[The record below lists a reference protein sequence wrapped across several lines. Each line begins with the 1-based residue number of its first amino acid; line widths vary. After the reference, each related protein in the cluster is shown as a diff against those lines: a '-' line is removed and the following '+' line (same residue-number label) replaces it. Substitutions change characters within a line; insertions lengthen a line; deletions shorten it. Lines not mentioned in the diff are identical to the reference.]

1 MTKSRKAKSKK
12 SILPLTTYPNFDWM
26 DVDRAFDNFR
36 KEFQNAMT
44 SFRGT
49 PPITA
54 AVTTTCD
61 VIDEGSRF
69 VIKVDLP
76 GVKKNDIDLN
86 ITDNTVEISAAHK
99 EEESEKKKNY
109 LWKERSSVS
118 YYRVLPLPEK
128 VASGKAKAKLTDS
141 TLNITL
147 PKATPTQKPKKKS
160 VRVQ

>member
-1 MTKSRKAKSKK
+1 MVKTKKQSQA
-12 SILPLTTYPNFDWM
+12 PVTTYPHFDWL
-26 DVDRAFDNFR
+26 DVDKAFDNFR

-44 SFRGT
+44 SFPRM
-49 PPITA
+49 PPG
-54 AVTTTCD
+54 VTTIPTTCD

-76 GVKKNDIDLN
+76 GIKKNDIDLN
-86 ITDNTVEISAAHK
+86 ITDNSVEISAAHK

-109 LWKERSSVS
+109 LWKERSAVS

-128 VASGKAKAKLTDS
+128 VISGKAKAKLTDS
-141 TLNITL
+141 TLNITI

-160 VRVQ
+160 VKVQ

>member
-1 MTKSRKAKSKK
+1 MVKTKKQSQS
-12 SILPLTTYPNFDWM
+12 PVTTYPHFDWL
-26 DVDRAFDNFR
+26 DVDKAFDNFR

-44 SFRGT
+44 SFRGMPT
-49 PPITA
+49 GLPTIS
-54 AVTTTCD
+54 TTCD

-76 GVKKNDIDLN
+76 GVKKKDIDLN
-86 ITDNTVEISAAHK
+86 ITDNSVEISAAHK

-109 LWKERSSVS
+109 LWKERSAVS

-128 VASGKAKAKLTDS
+128 VISGKAKAKLTDS
-141 TLNITL
+141 TLNITI

-160 VRVQ
+160 VKVQ